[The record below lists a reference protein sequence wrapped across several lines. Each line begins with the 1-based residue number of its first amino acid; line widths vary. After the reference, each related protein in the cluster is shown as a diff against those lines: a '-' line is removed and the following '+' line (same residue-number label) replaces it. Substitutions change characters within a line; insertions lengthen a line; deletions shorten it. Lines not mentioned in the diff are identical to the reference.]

1 MTGEIDPAK
10 DRLITALSEWSGL
23 PPRDRLLKVLSEW
36 SGLPP
41 SEHNEDAAFIFAV
54 CVLQIEKPKKFRER
68 AERIYKAADEIN
80 LAMSAMHPMERWN

>member
-10 DRLITALSEWSGL
+10 DRLITALSEWAGL

-41 SEHNEDAAFIFAV
+41 SEQNEDAA
-54 CVLQIEKPKKFRER
+54 
-68 AERIYKAADEIN
+68 
-80 LAMSAMHPMERWN
+80 